1 MAGKGT
7 AGARTPGGSEL
18 GVLRNSKKSFTLL
31 SSQYEL
37 ELILEGIQAQV
48 PSLPL

>member
-1 MAGKGT
+1 MASKGT

-18 GVLRNSKKSFTLL
+18 GVLRNSKKSFTL